1 MCNPKRQERV
11 RNFIAR
17 LGTCP
22 RRNPRTLKYEL
33 SRFRSDGRG
42 LPWCLGAAT
51 GVLCARPAR
60 ARARTAGRA
69 RPRGAARG
77 PRKNGT
83 WEFAIG
89 QESEPPTAGAR
100 GEAEL
105 ARQTVHMGLM

>member
-1 MCNPKRQERV
+1 M
-11 RNFIAR
+11 
-17 LGTCP
+17 
-22 RRNPRTLKYEL
+22 
-33 SRFRSDGRG
+33 
-42 LPWCLGAAT
+42 
-51 GVLCARPAR
+51 RPALVPGVRDRRAVCSPGPR